1 MRRGEPLPVW
11 GRLPIRARLAVLA
24 AAAVAVA
31 VAGAALVAYAVVDRT
46 LHNELDRSLQR
57 QSAQLKREIQTRDWA
72 QTGTCE
78 WRLSPCAQIV
88 QPDGTA
94 DQKAGLPITP
104 RMVAVAGGRAEA
116 FFTESTALGLPIRI
130 YTMPIRLP
138 DGSNAAL
145 EVGVR
150 SDGVDRSLRQAGLA
164 LLLTAIVGVGV
175 AALLGYLVARGAMRP
190 VARLTRASERIAAT
204 RDPGVRMNVTGRDE
218 LARLA
223 TSFNAMLGALDES
236 ITAQRRLVADASH
249 ELRTPLTALRSD
261 IELLD
266 RLPPERRERVMAR
279 LRGQL
284 AGLGDLVGDLIELAR
299 GDEPADPVED
309 VRLDRLVE
317 HCVEQARTRWPA
329 VTFTIDVAG
338 GPADRHEPAV
348 VPGMPRRLTRAV
360 ANLLDNA
367 AKFGGT
373 SGPVE
378 VGLAPTPPD
387 GWRLSVRDHGPG
399 IDPADLPYVFDRFYR
414 STGARGLPGSGLG
427 LAIVAQVAREHH
439 AEVRAVRPDGG
450 GTLISLDL
458 SPGLSS

>member
-1 MRRGEPLPVW
+1 VRRGEPLPVW

-31 VAGAALVAYAVVDRT
+31 VAGAALVAYAVVGKT

-57 QSAQLKREIQTRDWA
+57 QSAQFQREIQTRDWV

-88 QPDGTA
+88 RANGTA
-94 DQKAGLPITP
+94 DEKTGLPITA
-104 RMVAVAGGRAEA
+104 RMVDVAAGRAPA
-116 FFTESTALGLPIRI
+116 FFTEATALGLPIRI
-130 YTMPIRLP
+130 YTEPIRLP
-138 DGSNAAL
+138 GGSNAAL

-164 LLLTAIVGVGV
+164 LLLTAIAGVGV

-204 RDPGVRMNVTGRDE
+204 RDPGVRMNVSGRDE

-299 GDEPADPVED
+299 GDEPADPTED

-329 VTFTIDVAG
+329 VTFTLDL
-338 GPADRHEPAV
+338 EPAV

-367 AKFGGT
+367 AKFGGAEA
-373 SGPVE
+373 PVE
-378 VGLAPTPPD
+378 VRLTTDAPAEPEAR
-387 GWRLSVRDHGPG
+387 GGVRLSVRDHGPG

-427 LAIVAQVAREHH
+427 LAIVAQVAREHR
-439 AEVRAVRPDGG
+439 AEVRAERPDGG

-458 SPGLSS
+458 RS